1 MFCIVSFVVLSIM
14 SIFSASN
21 RQLAREALDCV
32 FRRVTLRPC
41 NTGFDEK
48 IKAKLLGVVITRTEK
63 GARFLNKNFELLSWI
78 SFIIMLVASFYFIR
92 GLFLFYTTGSCNGVN
107 NTGFCVFDPTG
118 SNNQTSANEACPVPI
133 PGQDNSPTLKGIDLS
148 PWLRVEGSDGSE
160 IVMIG
165 CYHCD
170 YTRESWPI
178 IQKLVD
184 RFDPSFTYI
193 NVPTKEPDDSFTRLQ
208 VCVNT
213 DYPEIASDF
222 NNAMFAHP
230 KADLDDPQ
238 KLDSILTSL
247 NMDADKLNACVE
259 SPETK
264 DKVVSMLNDISLTRY
279 PGTPTIFIGD
289 EVFVGPKPFRVYAIA
304 LKGFFYWM
312 K

>member
-1 MFCIVSFVVLSIM
+1 M

-32 FRRVTLRPC
+32 FRRVTFRPC

-48 IKAKLLGVVITRTEK
+48 IKAKILGVVITRTEK
-63 GARFLNKNFELLSWI
+63 GARFLNKNFEIISWV
-78 SFIIMLVASFYFIR
+78 SFIIMVVALVYFVR

-118 SNNQTSANEACPVPI
+118 QNNQTSANESCPVPI

-148 PWLRVEGSDGSE
+148 PWLRVQGSDGKE

-170 YTRESWPI
+170 YTRGSWPI
-178 IQKLVD
+178 IQKLID
-184 RFDPSFTYI
+184 KYDPSFTYI

-208 VCVNT
+208 VCVNES
-213 DYPEIASDF
+213 YPEKASDF
-222 NNAMFAHP
+222 NKAMFSNA
-230 KADLDDPQ
+230 KADLDDPV
-238 KLDSILTSL
+238 KRDSLLTTL
-247 NMDADKLNACVE
+247 GMDAANLNACVND
-259 SPETK
+259 PATK
-264 DKVVSMLNDISLTRY
+264 TKVPAMLDAIAQTRY

-289 EVFVGPKPFRVYAIA
+289 DVFVGPKPYRVYAIA
-304 LKGFFYWM
+304 LKGLFYWT